1 MKKSI
6 LAAVAALALVSGA
19 AQSQT
24 STPAAAAAPAKMA
37 ATAST
42 DPVVVMRAEQR
53 AARTAFNDATRPLRA
68 ERAAAVKAAEDK
80 AMAEARAAGKDPL
93 VARRNANRQ
102 ATEATRSDFEAKMK
116 VHTETRRSALA
127 AATAKRDAAMKR

>member
-1 MKKSI
+1 
-6 LAAVAALALVSGA
+6 
-19 AQSQT
+19 
-24 STPAAAAAPAKMA
+24 MA

-53 AARTAFNDATRPLRA
+53 AARTAFNNATRSLRA
-68 ERAAAVKAAEDK
+68 ERATAVKAAEDK

-116 VHTETRRSALA
+116 AHTETRRTALA